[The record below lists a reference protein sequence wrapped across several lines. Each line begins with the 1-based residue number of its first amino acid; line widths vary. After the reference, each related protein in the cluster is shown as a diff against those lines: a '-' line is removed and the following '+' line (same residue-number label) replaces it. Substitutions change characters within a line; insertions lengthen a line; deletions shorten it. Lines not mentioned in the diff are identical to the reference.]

1 MTMTT
6 HMCSA
11 HTPPVTTLG
20 DLLGRWSD
28 LPAAQARVE
37 ICGLTD
43 DSRTVESGQAFVAMP
58 GQGRRHGWEFAS
70 RALAAGARAVIA
82 DTEPPS
88 DQRVQ
93 LERAGATWVCVNGLG
108 AIAPALYSRA
118 YPLAPGQMKI
128 IAVTGTNGK
137 STVVELLRQL
147 LPDCATMGTLGV
159 NFAGSVEELALTT
172 TTLAGHC
179 QHLYRLQKLGARYVA
194 LEASSIGLAQGRLD
208 AVPVD
213 IAVLTGISR
222 DHLDYHADMD
232 EYAAAKFKLFTDRCL
247 EAAVV
252 NTGDPRGRQ
261 LADRVQ
267 QPACFQ
273 YQVFPGAI
281 EGEEPDYSA
290 FELSFDE
297 DGVRFSLSDKH
308 TGEVNSCHSALMCAH
323 NVENLLA
330 TLTVALSLNEPLA
343 ALLEK
348 LPTLHPCPG
357 RTEIYRLR
365 DNRLV
370 VIDYAHTP
378 DALDRLLGGLHLH
391 GHDSI
396 SVVFGCGGGRDKGKR
411 PLMAET
417 VARYAARIIVT
428 SDNPREENPDDIIA
442 DILQGFPAGCV
453 SPEVTGDRRQAIAS
467 ALAGDDDN
475 LIVIAGRGCE
485 RRQLTAAG
493 AVDFVDLDVVKNFDS
508 TLPVPNGATASPGS

>member
-1 MTMTT
+1 MTMTD
-6 HMCSA
+6 HMHQA

-20 DLLGRWSD
+20 DLLGRGAD
-28 LPAAQARVE
+28 LPAPHARLE

-43 DSRTVESGQAFVAMP
+43 DSRVVEPGQAFVALP
-58 GQGRRHGWEFAS
+58 GHGGRHGGEFAAD
-70 RALAAGARAVIA
+70 ALAAGACAVIA
-82 DTEPPS
+82 DTGPPAS
-88 DQRVQ
+88 QREQ
-93 LERAGATWVCVNGLG
+93 LVRAGAAWVCVDGLG
-108 AIAPALYSRA
+108 AMAPALFSRA
-118 YPLAPGQMKI
+118 YPLAPGQMKV

-159 NFAGSVEELALTT
+159 NFAGSTEELALTT

-208 AVPVD
+208 AVPAD

-222 DHLDYHADMD
+222 DHLDYHADME
-232 EYAAAKFKLFTDRCL
+232 EYAAAKFKLFEDRCL

-252 NTGDPRGRQ
+252 NTGDPRGRR

-297 DGVRFSLSDKH
+297 DGVRFSLSDKR
-308 TGEVNSCHSALMCAH
+308 TGEVNACHSALMCAH

-330 TLTVALSLNEPLA
+330 TLAVALSLNEPLG

-348 LPTLHPCPG
+348 LPALRPCPG
-357 RTEIYRLR
+357 RSEMYRMR

-370 VIDYAHTP
+370 VVDYAHTP

-391 GHDSI
+391 GHDRL

-417 VARYAARIIVT
+417 VARYATRIIVT
-428 SDNPREENPDDIIA
+428 SDNPRAENPA
-442 DILQGFPAGCV
+442 DILADILKGFPAGCV
-453 SPEVTGDRRQAIAS
+453 SPEVMSDRRQAIVS
-467 ALAGDDDN
+467 ALAADDDN
-475 LIVIAGRGCE
+475 LVVIAGRGCE
-485 RRQLTAAG
+485 KQQLTADG
-493 AVDFVDLDVVKNFDS
+493 AVDFVDLDVVKKFDS
-508 TLPVPNGATASPGS
+508 TVPVPNGAAGGHES